1 MIRNF
6 NRWALLTFSTVALA
20 FVGCTK
26 DCPTPSEPDI
36 DPDPEVI
43 LPSGSNWI
51 LLGDDA
57 GQGGVTTLRSAIYAI
72 AEDGTY
78 TFYFSEDAGLTT
90 DTDMLTSETL
100 LTITGVTPTGRQT
113 AAKAVF
119 TTPSRTISSEDYAIS
134 EIDVNLY
141 YNGAVK
147 LAVAMTE
154 GASDNFRA
162 SYAGQCLETGYPN
175 LGGNAVAVN
184 KEQPVP
190 IGSVVELRNE
200 KTGLWTY
207 YLYEEEDVRTADP
220 DRAIF
225 TIVLPK
231 TLVEG
236 AVAYEEGEAPDFS
249 QNFSE
254 GLAEGTEL
262 LFSSLPER
270 YAHHAHGSL
279 YAGFADDPTGP
290 YKRNIR
296 MEYSSDD
303 EGTVVRLNWLGTVWA
318 TYDSENSFSVKIAG
332 AESEYDFTHLFMTND
347 GIYTSLLFGTVDTG
361 RCEDLKSDGK
371 NEIAAKWTFA
381 GLEEGLFTELNDVAS
396 WALYNY
402 ATLDTYVNGGKK
414 GTTVSGSYRFADCP
428 NADGDEV
435 YILFDILY
443 SSGER
448 ITGEWYG
455 PMTETTPEKADIAP
469 EKPTF
474 YITFTDAAGKELEKL
489 ELVDVYHEYYD
500 YFPIQGYKFTRA
512 DTFYFQPDEV
522 DTFGKFEYRIP
533 QISFH
538 PDYIDGEE
546 YDLSYEYASRNGW
559 YQPFMVNHY
568 SPNNT
573 SRWAN
578 TSSFPSGG
586 WSSSMQTTAAG
597 SMKVSH
603 DETSGLWDIYI
614 KVQDLIYNYRGVGF
628 PYGAHT
634 DNFMIIEYHGSVNE
648 L

>member
-6 NRWALLTFSTVALA
+6 NRWALLAFGTAVLA
-20 FVGCTK
+20 FAGCKK
-26 DCPTPSEPDI
+26 DCPTEVTCP
-36 DPDPEVI
+36 PDPEVN
-43 LPSGSNWI
+43 LPSGSNWV

-57 GQGGVTTLRSAIYAI
+57 GQGGVTTLRSAIYAL

-90 DTDMLTSETL
+90 DADMLASETL
-100 LTITGVTPTGRQT
+100 LTISGVTPTGRQT

-119 TTPSRTISSEDYAIS
+119 TTPSMTISSDDYAS
-134 EIDVNLY
+134 EEIDVNLY
-141 YNGAVK
+141 YNSSVS
-147 LAVAMTE
+147 LSVALTK
-154 GASDNFRA
+154 GASPNFRA
-162 SYAGQCLETGYPN
+162 SFAGQCLETGYPE
-175 LGGNAVAVN
+175 LGGNAVAVG

-207 YLYEEEDVRTADP
+207 YLYGEEGVRETDP
-220 DRAIF
+220 DRALF

-231 TLVEG
+231 ALVEG

-249 QNFSE
+249 QDFSE

-262 LFSSLPER
+262 LFAALPEQ

-279 YAGFADDPTGP
+279 YAGFAEDPTGP

-318 TYDSENSFSVKIAG
+318 TYDSGNTFRVKIAG
-332 AESEYDFTHLFMTND
+332 SESEYDFTRLFTTND

-361 RCEDLKSDGK
+361 RCEDLRADGK

-381 GLEEGLFTELNDVAS
+381 GLEDGLITELNDVAS

-414 GTTVSGSYRFADCP
+414 GTTVSGSYRFAGCP

-435 YILFDILY
+435 YLLFDILY

-469 EKPTF
+469 EKPAF
-474 YITFTDAAGKELEKL
+474 YITFTDANGNELEKL
-489 ELVDVYHEYYD
+489 EIVDVYHEYYD
-500 YFPIQGYKFTRA
+500 YFPIQGYKSTRA
-512 DTFYFQPDEV
+512 DSFHFQPDEV
-522 DTFGKFEYRIP
+522 ADFSKYEYRIP
-533 QISFH
+533 HISFH

-559 YQPFMVNHY
+559 YQPFLLNSY
-568 SPNNT
+568 NPYNS
-573 SRWAN
+573 SRWVS
-578 TSSFPSGG
+578 SSFPSAG
-586 WSSSMQTTAAG
+586 WSTSMQTTAAG
-597 SMKVSH
+597 TMKVSH

-614 KVQDLIYNYRGVGF
+614 KIQDLVYNYRGVGF
-628 PYGAHT
+628 PWGAHT